1 MVYGCGFL
9 DFPVKQ
15 GVSALTNGRRIIIIK
30 SLMDKS
36 HGKKEYIPAELS
48 ERGRLV
54 GVPQK
59 RGMEAVFSVCLYRYS
74 FMVEM

>member
-1 MVYGCGFL
+1 
-9 DFPVKQ
+9 
-15 GVSALTNGRRIIIIK
+15 
-30 SLMDKS
+30 MDKS

-59 RGMEAVFSVCLYRYS
+59 RGIEAVFSVVRPASRRKLQYVAAYVGVNG
-74 FMVEM
+74 FE

>member
-1 MVYGCGFL
+1 
-9 DFPVKQ
+9 
-15 GVSALTNGRRIIIIK
+15 
-30 SLMDKS
+30 MDKS

-59 RGMEAVFSVCLYRYS
+59 RGMEAVFSTVRSALRRNHS
-74 FMVEM
+74 MSQRMSALTALSDSVFML

>member
-1 MVYGCGFL
+1 MKWGE
-9 DFPVKQ
+9 
-15 GVSALTNGRRIIIIK
+15 SSLTNDFSVFIIK
-30 SLMDKS
+30 SLMEKS
-36 HGKKEYIPAELS
+36 HEKKEYTLAELS

-59 RGMEAVFSVCLYRYS
+59 RGVEAVFSVCLYRYS

>member
-1 MVYGCGFL
+1 MTN
-9 DFPVKQ
+9 DFSVF
-15 GVSALTNGRRIIIIK
+15 IIK

-36 HGKKEYIPAELS
+36 HEKKEYILAELS

-59 RGMEAVFSVCLYRYS
+59 RSGEAVFSVLRPASRRKLEYVATYVGVNG
-74 FMVEM
+74 FE